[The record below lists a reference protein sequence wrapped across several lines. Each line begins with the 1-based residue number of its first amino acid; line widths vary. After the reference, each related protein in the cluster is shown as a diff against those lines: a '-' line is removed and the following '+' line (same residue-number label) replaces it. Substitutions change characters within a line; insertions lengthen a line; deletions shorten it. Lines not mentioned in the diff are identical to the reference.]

1 MVAELSERI
10 IVQEI
15 VDEPDPVQDQIL
27 EQSQQRK
34 VLMNMCVCVCVCVC
48 HTHTHTTHKHIHYIV
63 LNMVLGN
70 IYIGVQHCTVKYTN
84 THMYI
89 YICVNVCVCVYVCVG
104 GGADAA
110 PVGRDDAQRAQGTPG
125 LRQHR
130 APPHP
135 RIKVL

>member
-34 VLMNMCVCVCVCVC
+34 VLMNMCVVCVCVC
-48 HTHTHTTHKHIHYIV
+48 HKHTHTTHTHIHYIV
-63 LNMVLGN
+63 LSMVLGN

-89 YICVNVCVCVYVCVG
+89 YICVNVCMCV
-104 GGADAA
+104 
-110 PVGRDDAQRAQGTPG
+110 
-125 LRQHR
+125 
-130 APPHP
+130 
-135 RIKVL
+135 